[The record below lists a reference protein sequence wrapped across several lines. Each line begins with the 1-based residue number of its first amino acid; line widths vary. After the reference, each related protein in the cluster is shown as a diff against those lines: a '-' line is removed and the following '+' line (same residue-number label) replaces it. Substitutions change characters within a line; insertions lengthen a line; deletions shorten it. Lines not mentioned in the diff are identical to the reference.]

1 MAIEVVDRSGGER
14 LSDGPVTLRILED
27 GSHTGHRI
35 GVVEGTLP
43 PRTGGPPEHVHRQH
57 DETFFVVSGS
67 PTFTSGGNTITA
79 QPRTLVAVPA
89 GTPHTFAN
97 PGEQPAV
104 ILATFTPALFVGY
117 FREIA
122 NLRPGPTGLDLDEVA
137 EAMARYA
144 TEVVTGAP

>member
-1 MAIEVVDRSGGER
+1 MALGGFDPAGGER

-89 GTPHTFAN
+89 GTPHPFAN

-104 ILATFTPALFVGY
+104 ILATFTPAPLFGY
-117 FREIA
+117 FRD
-122 NLRPGPTGLDLDEVA
+122 P
-137 EAMARYA
+137 A
-144 TEVVTGAP
+144 T

>member
-1 MAIEVVDRSGGER
+1 W
-14 LSDGPVTLRILED
+14 TLRIPEN
-27 GSHTGHRI
+27 GGPPGHGM
-35 GVVEGTLP
+35 GVRGGPLP

-97 PGEQPAV
+97 PGEQPAGIPPPLPPAPLVRRLPV
-104 ILATFTPALFVGY
+104 IP
-117 FREIA
+117 
-122 NLRPGPTGLDLDEVA
+122 PP
-137 EAMARYA
+137 
-144 TEVVTGAP
+144 

>member
-89 GTPHTFAN
+89 GRRTPSRTRVSSRQLSSPPSRPPSLSATSVRS
-97 PGEQPAV
+97 PAS
-104 ILATFTPALFVGY
+104 A
-117 FREIA
+117 
-122 NLRPGPTGLDLDEVA
+122 LDLPASTSTRSPRQWPD
-137 EAMARYA
+137 
-144 TEVVTGAP
+144 TPQKS